1 MKARARRLRR
11 HRRARRGVYVPRL
24 RLLMEPYLAAAAES
38 AARWQAYF
46 DKLRDELFRTLARMW
61 GVSFVELVT

>member
-11 HRRARRGVYVPRL
+11 HRRASRRYVPRL

-38 AARWQAYF
+38 AAQWQAYF
-46 DKLRDELFRTLARMW
+46 DKLHDEMMRTLARMW
-61 GVSFVELVT
+61 GVSFVELAP